1 MLEEVALDP
10 TLEPGPVKV
19 VQPVPT
25 LADRPGEIVV
35 PPREWGTLVNTPEP
49 QRILA
54 A

>member
-1 MLEEVALDP
+1 MLEEVALEPPQDRPVKIVQPFP
-10 TLEPGPVKV
+10 TLVDK
-19 VQPVPT
+19 
-25 LADRPGEIVV
+25 PGEIVV